1 MKPKRIDATI
11 GEIPGLEQLT
21 LIDDYLEA
29 ALARAAALPGYAG
42 VVAEVPQ
49 SRCGTSPVA
58 AALAARPTAG

>member
-29 ALARAAALPGYAG
+29 ALARAAAQPRYAG
-42 VVAEVPQ
+42 LVAEVPQ
-49 SRCGTSPVA
+49 SRYGISPVA